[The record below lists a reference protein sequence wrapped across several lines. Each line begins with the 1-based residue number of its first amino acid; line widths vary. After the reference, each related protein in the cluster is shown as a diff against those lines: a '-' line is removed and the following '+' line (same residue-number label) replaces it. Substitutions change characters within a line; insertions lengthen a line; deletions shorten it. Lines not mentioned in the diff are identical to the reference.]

1 MKNQEFNLN
10 ENIVELAH
18 EAGVSFGEG
27 FEFAV
32 VFGEMEDFQKFTELL
47 IRQCAQIGEDTDGNW
62 NVKNEILKNF
72 GLKP

>member
-1 MKNQEFNLN
+1 MTKEKMNQK
-10 ENIVELAH
+10 IKDLAE

-32 VFGEMEDFQKFTELL
+32 VFGEYEDFQKFTELL
-47 IRQCAQIGEDTDGNW
+47 IRECAQIGEDTDGNW

-72 GLKP
+72 GLKQ